1 MGLFWGYSNYI
12 TSYLTPRKESIM
24 LADHDREVL
33 LARTVD
39 THVCTHNVALG
50 ASGVH
55 PILYVE

>member
-1 MGLFWGYSNYI
+1 
-12 TSYLTPRKESIM
+12 M